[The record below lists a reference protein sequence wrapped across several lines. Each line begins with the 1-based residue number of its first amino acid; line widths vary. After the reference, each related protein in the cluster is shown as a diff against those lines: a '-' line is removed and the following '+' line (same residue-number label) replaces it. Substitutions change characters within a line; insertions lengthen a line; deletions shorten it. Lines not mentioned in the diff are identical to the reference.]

1 MKACQLLSSQLYPT
15 MKHEDREP
23 SAEVCKTGK
32 KRGIKACVKCIN
44 SGRSSL
50 ENVSVNGK
58 HLSRIGKG

>member
-1 MKACQLLSSQLYPT
+1 